1 MKLRNPFQRKSI
13 KQVTE
18 DEIAEAIVI
27 HAVDE
32 PITNTAQ
39 QGRVVKAQTKQF
51 NMDETRHGGRVV
63 KAMPKQLRH
72 MKELSE
78 KTDD

>member
-1 MKLRNPFQRKSI
+1 MKLSSLFKRKTSI
-13 KQVTE
+13 KQEFTE
-18 DEIAEAIVI
+18 PVQTPFEVAIIPYPQSLQGGVRK
-27 HAVDE
+27 AV
-32 PITNTAQ
+32 P
-39 QGRVVKAQTKQF
+39 KQF
-51 NMDETRHGGRVV
+51 NMDEKRTGGRVV